1 MASEHG
7 LVPLYEAAAERFP
20 LLRIA
25 LNRVSDRFLF
35 PMVSSPD
42 RLMRQVR
49 DEHLWKLVS

>member
-1 MASEHG
+1 MAP
-7 LVPLYEAAAERFP
+7 VYEAAAERFP

-35 PMVSSPD
+35 PTLSSPD

-49 DEHLWKLVS
+49 DEHRWNLVS